1 MILMLPLIF
10 ILPDQ
15 SDAVVDSVFLGAVFA
30 FWSWVGFQ
38 FRRNAAATMPLRRA
52 TKIAYLIG
60 FLLASAVG
68 LVVLKNLMVSRIL
81 KILVVAFGS
90 SLALIWFLRSA
101 IHQRGIDQSAES
113 QPVDQ

>member
-1 MILMLPLIF
+1 LGGLSVSSRRRRDYF
-10 ILPDQ
+10 I
-15 SDAVVDSVFLGAVFA
+15 
-30 FWSWVGFQ
+30 
-38 FRRNAAATMPLRRA
+38 AA
-52 TKIAYLIG
+52 KIAYLIG